1 MYRAPNADDQYMQK
15 LYDHILKFKG
25 KNLIITGDFNLPQID
40 WYHWRYGHSLS
51 CDLLIDIVLNMNL
64 HQVVHAPTRGSN
76 ILDLLFVSDIF
87 SKGVV
92 EIENGISDHQLNS
105 FMVSMSESHVRL
117 PHEKTEVRDYHKAD
131 DESII
136 DYLDLHLN
144 IVDRDVELS
153 WQAFT
158 GTITYCTDK
167 FIPLKSIKKPLSNL
181 WLSRDIIQTRRRLK
195 KMKKKQIQES
205 NGHRINK

>member
-1 MYRAPNADDQYMQK
+1 
-15 LYDHILKFKG
+15 
-25 KNLIITGDFNLPQID
+25 
-40 WYHWRYGHSLS
+40 
-51 CDLLIDIVLNMNL
+51 MNL

-167 FIPLKSIKKPLSNL
+167 FIPLKSIKKPLSNP

-195 KMKKKQIQES
+195 KMKKKHKFKSPMVIEL
-205 NGHRINK
+205 INNLLAKVEKAQDRFFNHSLSDFIINSPQKFWRYLGQSKKPHKK

>member
-1 MYRAPNADDQYMQK
+1 
-15 LYDHILKFKG
+15 
-25 KNLIITGDFNLPQID
+25 
-40 WYHWRYGHSLS
+40 
-51 CDLLIDIVLNMNL
+51 MNL